1 MGDNVPLQS
10 TDLHSSVPGPVQSD
24 VLNSLELVSQILEA
38 QHFSRMRS
46 TQERSTQNC
55 VPYDLAII
63 DHARK
68 QLDYATKRLRQ
79 VMGVGSSISPETND
93 STQYVNVRACLKS
106 ATELLHHR
114 LQNVLVVEWLPS
126 DLPKVYA
133 SSDEFREICY
143 NLLLN
148 AILGLGGKIGRIT
161 VEAVTQMPSENWPGG
176 VRLRFVDTGAAVNE
190 DYLHLLFKPS
200 FFLERP
206 RRIDGLLLYI
216 TMRLAE
222 KNGGRLISYGCHDS
236 ATAFCVDL
244 PSRPVFPR

>member
-10 TDLHSSVPGPVQSD
+10 AQVNSSIPGPVQSD
-24 VLNSLELVSQILEA
+24 VLGSLELVSQILEA
-38 QHFSRMRS
+38 QHFSRIRS
-46 TQERSTQNC
+46 AQDHQTRNS

-79 VMGVGSSISPETND
+79 ALGVESSISPETY
-93 STQYVNVRACLKS
+93 SSPQYINVRACLKS

-133 SSDEFREICY
+133 STDEFREICY

-161 VEAVTQMPSENWPGG
+161 VEAITQMPSENWPGG
-176 VRLRFVDTGAAVNE
+176 VRLRFVDTGASVNE

-216 TMRLAE
+216 SKRLAE

-236 ATAFCVDL
+236 ATAFCIDL
-244 PSRPVFPR
+244 PSKPVFPR